1 MLSDDQNLKKK
12 NDKSNKKVN
21 QNMQEKKCDLNLNF
35 KRTTDI
41 MKAQYNIKTQNKST
55 KKMLIM
61 MSIFFFFEIK

>member
-12 NDKSNKKVN
+12 NDKINKKVN

-61 MSIFFFFEIK
+61 MSIFFFF